1 VPSLKEIRISS
12 NMIGDEGGAL
22 LGLGLLENKTIKV
35 CHASNNKLSAETS
48 KSMAKVLE

>member
-1 VPSLKEIRISS
+1 
-12 NMIGDEGGAL
+12 MIGDEGGAL
-22 LGLGLLENKTIKV
+22 LGLGLLENKTIRV